1 MRRWLLSL
9 KSCLLFSLI
18 AGGAASVLNVAHA
31 HGGEHD
37 PAPTPTRVLG
47 EISFPTSTDSKAAQ
61 AEFIRGMLLLHLFEY
76 DFAKAHFQEAQRLDP
91 AFVMA
96 YWGEAMVHNH
106 PLWDQQNREAALAV
120 LARLGDGAQA
130 RAARAT
136 NDKERDFLAS
146 LEVLYGEGTKSQRDA
161 AYRRTMGQMAALY
174 ADDREVQLFHA
185 LAIMGEGAGVRDVPA
200 YMESAAISQAVFYAN
215 REHPG
220 AAHYLIH
227 AVDDPI
233 HAPLGLEAARALAIM
248 APDAGHSLHMTSHI
262 FTALGMWSD
271 VVTANTEASR
281 VANAMASERGRKAR
295 SWGHYNFW
303 LLYGLLQEGKAT
315 EARRLLEAAH
325 GELPGASRA
334 DMDVLELDADRSQ
347 LGSTVQMWARYL
359 IEIGGRDPKV
369 AAWEFDLGEAYD
381 PQLLY
386 HYVKAL
392 TARELPDIG
401 QHLAAFLDLQ
411 SSLDAALT
419 AQNRRTAWN
428 ELYMDRLEV
437 MLLQIRA
444 VLARA
449 DGDKEKMLSHARAAS
464 EREGRMPYSYGPPF
478 VDYPAAQFLGDLLLA
493 EERYEGAAQ
502 AYREQL
508 ARSRNRVQALRG
520 LEAAEGA
527 RR

>member
-1 MRRWLLSL
+1 MRRWLRSL
-9 KSCLLFSLI
+9 KYISLFCLL
-18 AGGAASVLNVAHA
+18 AGAIPGAPSSAQA
-31 HGGEHD
+31 HGDDHEL
-37 PAPTPTRVLG
+37 APTPTRVLG
-47 EISFPTSTDSKAAQ
+47 KIDFPTSTDSKAAQ
-61 AEFIRGMLLLHLFEY
+61 DAFIRGMLLLHLFEY
-76 DFAKAHFQEAQRLDP
+76 DFAKTHFEQAQRADP
-91 AFVMA
+91 SFVMA
-96 YWGEAMVHNH
+96 YWGEAMVYNH
-106 PLWDQQNREAALAV
+106 PLWDQQNREAAREV
-120 LARLGDGAQA
+120 LARLGDSAET
-130 RAARAT
+130 RAARAK
-136 NDKERDFLAS
+136 NEKERDFLAS
-146 LEVLYGEGTKSQRDA
+146 LEVLYGEGAKAQRDT
-161 AYRRTMGQMAALY
+161 AYLRAMAQMAARY
-174 ADDREVQLFHA
+174 PQDHEVQLFYA
-185 LAIMGEGAGVRDVPA
+185 LALMGEGAGVRDIPA

-271 VVTANTEASR
+271 VVSANTDASR
-281 VANAMASERGRKAR
+281 VANAMASERGRQAR

-315 EARRLLEAAH
+315 EARRLLEAAY
-325 GELPGASRA
+325 GELPEASRA

-392 TARELPDIG
+392 TAQELPDVG
-401 QHLAAFLDLQ
+401 QHLATFLDLQ
-411 SSLDAALT
+411 ASLEAALT
-419 AQNRRTAWN
+419 AQNRRTPWN
-428 ELYMDRLEV
+428 LLYLDRLEV
-437 MLLQIRA
+437 MVLQMRA
-444 VLARA
+444 MLARL
-449 DGDKEKMLSHARAAS
+449 DGDKETMLAHARAAS
-464 EREGRMPYSYGPPF
+464 EREGEMPYSYGPPF

-493 EERYEGAAQ
+493 EQQHAAAAL

-508 ARSRNRVQALRG
+508 VRSRNRAQAVRG
-520 LEAAEGA
+520 LAVTEQ
-527 RR
+527 R